1 MRRLRQAFSSSNSA
15 KYCGD
20 CKAAVQRLQ
29 AAYARHKRAE
39 RGIKTPGY
47 FYHIRDARITNDKL
61 PHDARGQEWAARI
74 QGVNSRISPYSRCK
88 WAEAY
93 LPNTLLIRTQYA
105 LFP

>member
-47 FYHIRDARITNDKL
+47 FYHIRDARMTNDKL
-61 PHDARGQEWAARI
+61 PYEVRKQEWAARI
-74 QGVNSRISPYSRCK
+74 QGVGSRISPSGCCK
-88 WAEAY
+88 
-93 LPNTLLIRTQYA
+93 
-105 LFP
+105 